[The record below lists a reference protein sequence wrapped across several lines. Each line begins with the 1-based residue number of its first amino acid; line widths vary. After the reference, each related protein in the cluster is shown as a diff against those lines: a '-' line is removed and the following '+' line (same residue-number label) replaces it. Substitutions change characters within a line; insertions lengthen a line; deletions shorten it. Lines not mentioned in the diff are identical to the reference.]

1 MFEIFILKL
10 TDMSIIMKRNKTFL
24 KEDKKTGEI
33 QIILGAEFV
42 VGITVK
48 VRKTSSPFI

>member
-10 TDMSIIMKRNKTFL
+10 TDMSVIMKRNKTFL
-24 KEDKKTGEI
+24 KEVKTGEI

-48 VRKTSSPFI
+48 VRKTFSPFI